1 MPYDAGHRPLEA
13 PSRSRRSLPHMIR
26 FAPLMVAI
34 TACGPPVSTSA
45 EIRTFEVELDQ
56 VIAQVRGRRRG
67 PWRTV
72 ALDDARLAHLDVE
85 LPRQGCHLLVV
96 LTDGEGELLDLRRE
110 PTSSLGAPGLAW
122 LPVCDDE
129 PGPRSLAT
137 TVTARAPMSRGL
149 HLAIYEV
156 ATREAAQVLSRS
168 YLPEPS
174 PNLTAPAIPA
184 PTAPSIDS
192 PAPPAPPAPSEPA
205 PPSPEGDAPRCTP
218 DPRARALA
226 LYAEGRAAADG
237 GRLDEAAEAFDQ
249 AYACVPDGTILFSAA
264 GVHARR
270 GDVESAVERYERLL
284 ARHGERLSR
293 VMRRQVDDALEAL
306 RRPVQVRV
314 QVPSRTTV
322 TLGGVVLES
331 GGGRVVPGTYRL
343 VWRRG
348 ETRHVEEIQ
357 VRPGERLQVPAP
369 EVFR

>member
-1 MPYDAGHRPLEA
+1 MML
-13 PSRSRRSLPHMIR
+13 
-26 FAPLMVAI
+26 AI
-34 TACGPPVSTSA
+34 TACGPPVSTSVETRA
-45 EIRTFEVELDQ
+45 FEVELDR
-56 VIAQVRGRRRG
+56 VIAQAHGLRRG

-85 LPRQGCHLLVV
+85 LPTQGCHLLVV
-96 LTDGEGELLDLRRE
+96 LTDGEGEVLDLRRE
-110 PTSSLGAPGLAW
+110 PTISLGAPGLAW

-129 PGPRSLAT
+129 PGPHSPAT
-137 TVTARAPMSRGL
+137 TVTAHAPMSRGL

-156 ATREAAQVLSRS
+156 ATREAAQVLSHS

-174 PNLTAPAIPA
+174 PAPTPLAMPA

-205 PPSPEGDAPRCTP
+205 PPSSEGDATRCTP

-226 LYAEGRAAADG
+226 LYAEGRAAAES
-237 GRLDEAAEAFDQ
+237 GRLEEAAEAFDH

-270 GDVESAVERYERLL
+270 GDVEAAVERYERLL
-284 ARHGERLSR
+284 ARHEEGLSR

-306 RRPVQVRV
+306 RRPVRVRV
-314 QVPSRTTV
+314 AAPSHTTV
-322 TLGGVVLES
+322 TFGGVVLEN
-331 GGGRVVPGTYRL
+331 GEGRVVPGTYRV

-348 ETRHVEEIQ
+348 ETRHVEEVL
-357 VRPGERLQVPAP
+357 VRPGERLQVPVP